1 MQFGGE
7 GLGIGSFEV
16 GGAAMH
22 SMMKKQS
29 LSHLSGQVSG
39 CDTHT
44 HTPHITPATRTDPG
58 QEVSR
63 RPPADHFLYKIRPLG
78 TDPGQEVSRRP
89 PADHFSYKIRPLVPT
104 G

>member
-39 CDTHT
+39 CDTHNS
-44 HTPHITPATRTDPG
+44 P
-58 QEVSR
+58 R
-63 RPPADHFLYKIRPLG
+63 RELPNSSMCKKQTWLVQAFSAG
-78 TDPGQEVSRRP
+78 RRC
-89 PADHFSYKIRPLVPT
+89 VV
-104 G
+104 